1 MNARI
6 SERRHLSGAI
16 KDALRVHYLYIM
28 NPRLPI
34 VLSRATV
41 AKQLPV
47 IAAISAADLAEPCLA
62 SSPLL
67 SAT

>member
-1 MNARI
+1 
-6 SERRHLSGAI
+6 
-16 KDALRVHYLYIM
+16 M

-47 IAAISAADLAEPCLA
+47 IAAIPAADVVESCSALLLLLLPA
-62 SSPLL
+62 SL
-67 SAT
+67 